1 MTEPRFL
8 VVRLGSLGDIVH
20 TFPAVAALR
29 DSFPAAEIVWLTHPR
44 WKGLVES
51 SGLASEIRNVE
62 SRNMGSVRAT
72 ISGIR
77 GARWQSS
84 IDYQGLWKS
93 AALPF
98 LGGVKR
104 RIGFSSHTIR
114 EFGVPILYNQRVK
127 PEAIH
132 IADQN
137 GELSRRAGARRRVGH
152 VKLSVSG
159 ESVAEAREELSRAGF
174 TGRSVVLSPGGGW
187 RAKCWPPERFGALC
201 QKIRDSFGMRCV
213 VNCGPGEDDLAA
225 AVKAA
230 SGGAEPLMWNT
241 QLGPLMAL
249 LRSATCIVGGDT
261 GPLHLA
267 IALGTPAVA
276 LYGPTDPARNG
287 PYRNPSLVTRNP
299 ILDSGEA
306 RDTDPCTG
314 DIVLRT
320 PGSATSHSRN
330 DVVDRSMLAIQ
341 VDSVFEAVRRRIG
354 VAG

>member
-1 MTEPRFL
+1 MRELRFL

-29 DSFPAAEIVWLTHPR
+29 DSFPSADIVWMTHPR
-44 WKGLVES
+44 WRGLVES

-62 SRNMGSVRAT
+62 SRELGSVRAA
-72 ISGIR
+72 ISAIR
-77 GARWQSS
+77 ASQWQSS

-93 AALPF
+93 ATLPF

-114 EFGVPILYNQRVK
+114 EFGVPVLYNERVK
-127 PEAIH
+127 AATIH

-152 VKLSVSG
+152 VKLSVSVQG
-159 ESVAEAREELSRAGF
+159 AVRAREDLSRA
-174 TGRSVVLSPGGGW
+174 RMSDRYVVLSPGGGW
-187 RAKCWPPERFGALC
+187 RAKCWPPERFGELC

-213 VNCGPGEDDLAA
+213 VNYGPGEDDLAA
-225 AVKAA
+225 AVKSA
-230 SGGAEPLMWNT
+230 SGGAEPLLWNT
-241 QLGPLMAL
+241 ELGPLMAL
-249 LRSATCIVGGDT
+249 LRSAVCIVGGDT

-287 PYRNPSLVTRNP
+287 PYRNPSLVTRDP
-299 ILDSGEA
+299 ILDSGEG

-314 DIVLRT
+314 DIVLRM
-320 PGSATSHSRN
+320 PGSVTSHSRN
-330 DVVDRSMLAIQ
+330 DVVDASMLAIQ
-341 VDSVFEAVRRRIG
+341 VDSVFEAVRRRTG
-354 VAG
+354 LMA